1 MGAFRGGRGAACERG
16 RTRLQERT
24 EDWFSE
30 RLGGGVHTLGGA
42 RFYGLCGG
50 RGKQTAVALPRTTP
64 PAPFGLGTSH
74 TLVSYRARGY
84 RWERFGMGGG
94 SDAGRRKVEAG
105 VDARGAQKA
114 ARRQVGTRGEPTFGE
129 ASFLIAALQI
139 SMALSCTSGCRVV
152 LFTTA
157 LGSIPVRVVLQQP
170 CALPEK
176 NRLFGVSL
184 GLKHRAAW

>member
-1 MGAFRGGRGAACERG
+1 MEVGAQHA
-16 RTRLQERT
+16 
-24 EDWFSE
+24 S
-30 RLGGGVHTLGGA
+30 GGVRGYRSAPRIGFLNGWVEGSHTLGGA

-64 PAPFGLGTSH
+64 PAPLGLGTSH

-157 LGSIPVRVVLQQP
+157 LGSIPE
-170 CALPEK
+170 ALYSNSP
-176 NRLFGVSL
+176 SL
-184 GLKHRAAW
+184 YQRKIGCLAFRWVEGHAAW